1 MWWYCLERV
10 KQSSV
15 SSSIIIKVNT
25 DFLEKVKNVPQ
36 KHPVSLPAIIS
47 FCFSTEMLT
56 FFYASKS
63 VCLFVRLFVW
73 HLPVF
78 LAISI
83 FISFEFV
90 TYSLYLSVITY
101 HFLFD
106 FIHPSIG
113 AEFKTLSPSRMVYTY
128 PSAVWVSLLN

>member
-1 MWWYCLERV
+1 MFICLFVLLLISIPADHKASFSFFMLACVCPRI
-10 KQSSV
+10 V
-15 SSSIIIKVNT
+15 S
-25 DFLEKVKNVPQ
+25 L
-36 KHPVSLPAIIS
+36 PVSLPAIIS